1 MDNYFLSPGKGGIRY
16 GKRTHRTNR
25 ETVEKNGKR

>member
-1 MDNYFLSPGKGGIRY
+1 MDDYFLSPGKGGIRY
-16 GKRTHRTNR
+16 GKRTRGTNR